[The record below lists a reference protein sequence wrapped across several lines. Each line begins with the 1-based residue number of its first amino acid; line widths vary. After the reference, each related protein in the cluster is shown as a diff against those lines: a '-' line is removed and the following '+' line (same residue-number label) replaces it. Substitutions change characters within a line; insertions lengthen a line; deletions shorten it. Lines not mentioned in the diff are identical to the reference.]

1 MTGKEVYAAS
11 NVISEVIG
19 KGAYLNIA
27 LKNAPEKA
35 VRMLVYGVMEKYYL
49 LNYIAD
55 ELCDKL
61 KNNLRPYM
69 LVGLYCVVNKVAPL
83 PVIVKTVTEALSEGG
98 KGAVKGFFTA
108 VLSKADRAE
117 YSLPAP
123 GKKGYEEV
131 RFNLPSW
138 LVGMYKKEYPDSY
151 EQIIDNSEKHRVHV
165 VAYCDEKEVLN
176 ADPAAEKTPAGY
188 FVRNGE
194 EMGEL
199 FSAGK
204 ITYMS
209 LGSAFVCEAAGEV
222 KGKRLLDCCAAPG
235 GKAVYLA
242 KKGAYVTAC
251 DVYPHRLELI
261 RSYAKRINADVAVI
275 EQDGTE
281 KREDFLN
288 AFDAVL
294 CDVPCSGLGVI
305 DKKRDIVINR
315 TYEDILALSELQ
327 KKILNNCSAYVKKGG
342 VLVYST
348 CTVFSKENGD
358 VTKDFLNEH
367 NDFTKEEERQYLPD
381 GKGMEGFYVCRMRRN

>member
-11 NVISEVIG
+11 CVISEVTG

-27 LKNAPEKA
+27 LKKTPVKA
-35 VRMLVYGVMEKYYL
+35 VLMLVYGVMEKYYL

-61 KNNLRPYM
+61 KKNLRPYM
-69 LVGLYCVVNKVAPL
+69 LVGLYCVINKVAPL

-123 GKKGYEEV
+123 GKKGYEEI

-151 EQIIDNSEKHRVHV
+151 EEIIDNSVKHRVHI
-165 VAYCDEKEVLN
+165 VAFCDEKEVLN
-176 ADPAAEKTPAGY
+176 ADPSAEKTKTGY
-188 FVRNGE
+188 FVKNGE
-194 EMGEL
+194 EFGKL
-199 FSAGK
+199 FGQGK

-209 LGSAFVCEAAGEV
+209 PGSALVCEAAGDV
-222 KGKRLLDCCAAPG
+222 KGKKTLDCCAAPG
-235 GKAVYLA
+235 GKSVYLA
-242 KKGAYVTAC
+242 KKGAFVTAC
-251 DVYPHRLELI
+251 DVYSHRLELI
-261 RSYAKRINADVAVI
+261 RSYAERTSADVDVV

-281 KREDFLN
+281 RNEDYSE
-288 AFDAVL
+288 AFDVVL

-305 DKKRDIVINR
+305 DKKRDIIINR

-327 KKILNNCSAYVKKGG
+327 KKILYNCSAYVKKGG

-348 CTVFSKENGD
+348 CTVFSKENGE
-358 VTKDFLNEH
+358 VTAAFLKEHDDFV
-367 NDFTKEEERQYLPD
+367 KEEERQYLPD

>member
-11 NVISEVIG
+11 CVISEVTG

-27 LKNAPEKA
+27 LKKTPEKA
-35 VRMLVYGVMEKYYL
+35 VLMLVYGVMEKYYL

-61 KNNLRPYM
+61 KKNLRPYM
-69 LVGLYCVVNKVAPL
+69 LVGLYCVINKVAPL

-123 GKKGYEEV
+123 GKKGYEEI

-151 EQIIDNSEKHRVHV
+151 EEIIDNSVKHRVHI
-165 VAYCDEKEVLN
+165 VAFCDEKEVLN
-176 ADPAAEKTPAGY
+176 ADPSAEKTKTGY
-188 FVRNGE
+188 FVKNGE
-194 EMGEL
+194 KLGKL
-199 FSAGK
+199 FGQGK

-209 LGSAFVCEAAGEV
+209 PGSALVCEAAGDV
-222 KGKRLLDCCAAPG
+222 KGKKTLDCCAAPG
-235 GKAVYLA
+235 GKSVYLA
-242 KKGAYVTAC
+242 KKGAFVTAC
-251 DVYPHRLELI
+251 DVYSHRLELI
-261 RSYAKRINADVAVI
+261 RSYAERTSADVDVV

-281 KREDFLN
+281 RNEDYSE
-288 AFDAVL
+288 AFDVVL

-327 KKILNNCSAYVKKGG
+327 KKILYNCSAYVKKGG

-348 CTVFSKENGD
+348 CTVFSKENGE
-358 VTKDFLNEH
+358 VTAAFLKEHDDFI
-367 NDFTKEEERQYLPD
+367 KEEERQYLPD